1 MSSARNT
8 NNTKREKE
16 RLTELLQYNILD
28 TPDEEEF
35 DDITKVAAYLFDAE
49 CALINFLDHDRQWTK
64 SCVEWELRVL
74 PRNESVCTYTIQ
86 EEKYLVVNDLTKDD
100 RFKNYSYVSSKR
112 YQFYAGVVL
121 QSRHGYNIGTI
132 CVLDNKPQEVNEN
145 QLEALKVLGAAVES
159 QLELRLIRDQLIEEH
174 KKLRKSAT
182 FLRNST
188 DVMMILDP
196 ENLEIAEVKGEVRKL
211 LGYYA
216 EEMQETALTGYLLD
230 EEYKKEFEKWIE
242 NSTEDKCSEEVEFL
256 TKNGEQ
262 LWLQI
267 SVTKERRQYFVT
279 ARNIT
284 RRKRAEQRLLQQVRF
299 TEGILDHLPG
309 IFFLID
315 SKWRLRKWN
324 SNLEEISK
332 YTSVELKN
340 KLYLE
345 VIAKEDHRVAE
356 ESLQQV
362 LSEGYARRELKIF
375 SRDGEV
381 IPYLLVNFKFQ
392 RDDESYVIGIGI
404 DITEEKKAL
413 EEIKRKEK
421 KLHTSLNEKEVL
433 LQEVHHRVK
442 NNLAIVNGL
451 FQLEIYNTED
461 EHLQYILS
469 ANQMRIKSMALI
481 HESLYSHSDF
491 ANIHFG
497 KYLEELTSTI
507 LDTFKAEAESLKLEL
522 DTDSLTLNINQAIP
536 CALLVNELLINALK
550 HAFPDDR
557 DGKLKVVLD
566 EKDGFVHLSVQDN
579 GVGLDPEADIE
590 NPETLGLKLISNL
603 VKQLSGDIEVDSSEG
618 TVFNVSFKKDKFKG
632 SSARYIPG
640 DASNGDA

>member
-1 MSSARNT
+1 MRSDKYNSDPNH
-8 NNTKREKE
+8 EKE
-16 RLTELLQYNILD
+16 RVRELLQYDILD

-35 DDITKVAAYLFDAE
+35 DDITKVAAYLFDAD

-64 SCVEWELRVL
+64 SCVNWELRVL
-74 PRNESVCTYTIQ
+74 PRNESVCTFTIQ

-100 RFKNYSYVSSKR
+100 RFKNYSYVSSKK

-121 QSRHGYNIGTI
+121 QSSHGYNIGTI
-132 CVLDNKPQEVNEN
+132 CVLDNKPQKVNEN
-145 QLEALKVLGAAVES
+145 QLEGLKVLGAAVES
-159 QLELRLIRDQLIEEH
+159 QLELRLKREQLIKEH

-188 DVMMILDP
+188 DVMMILDSK
-196 ENLEIAEVKGEVRKL
+196 NFEITEIKGEVRKL
-211 LGYYA
+211 LGYNP
-216 EEMQETALTGYLLD
+216 EEMRETALTEYLMD
-230 EEYKKEFEKWIE
+230 REFKKEFEKWIE
-242 NSTEDKCSEEVEFL
+242 NSTEEKSSEEVEFA
-256 TKNGEQ
+256 TKNGQQ

-267 SVTKERRQYFVT
+267 SVSKIRGQYFVT

-284 RRKRAEQRLLQQVRF
+284 RRKRTEQRLLKQVKF

-315 SKWRLRKWN
+315 SEGRMRKWN

-340 KLYLE
+340 KLYMEL
-345 VIAKEDHRVAE
+345 IAKEDHRVAQ

-362 LSEGYARRELKIF
+362 QSEGYARRELKIF
-375 SRDGEV
+375 SKEGEV
-381 IPYLLVNFKFQ
+381 IPHLLVSFKFQ
-392 RDDESYVIGIGI
+392 LHDDNYVIGIGI

-413 EEIKRKEK
+413 EEIKSKEE

-433 LQEVHHRVK
+433 LQEIHHRVK
-442 NNLAIVNGL
+442 NNLAIVSGL

-461 EHLQYILS
+461 KQLQYILS

-491 ANIHFG
+491 TDIHFG
-497 KYLEELTSTI
+497 KYLEELSSTI
-507 LDTFKAEAESLKLEL
+507 FKTFTAEAESLKLEL
-522 DTDSLTLNINQAIP
+522 DTDSLSLNINQAIP

-550 HAFPDDR
+550 HAFPDER
-557 DGKLKVVLD
+557 DGKIKVTLR

-579 GVGLDPEADIE
+579 GVGLDPGVNFE
-590 NPETLGLKLISNL
+590 NPATLGLKLISHL
-603 VKQLSGDIEVDSSEG
+603 VKQLYGDIKADSSEG
-618 TVFNVSFKKDKFKG
+618 TTFTVSFRKEQIKG

-640 DASNGDA
+640 DA